1 VRALGV
7 DEPWTTAPELGMLGK
22 VFDQDT
28 FNMAKVQRG
37 LETTF
42 KPGITLG
49 NYQESKVRWL
59 HDLLGAWVGDGR
71 P

>member
-1 VRALGV
+1 
-7 DEPWTTAPELGMLGK
+7 MLGK
-22 VFDQDT
+22 VFDQDL
-28 FNMAKVQRG
+28 FNMSKVQLG

-59 HDLLGAWVGDGR
+59 HQKLTDWVEQPAGVT